1 MASRAR
7 EVRGAD
13 KTQRVLEAV
22 FRTLLRYHA
31 SAKVIC
37 YDSLLVITLEPM
49 ATHVT
54 IVTVS
59 NIGTSG
65 SAPGSPG
72 S

>member
-1 MASRAR
+1 M
-7 EVRGAD
+7 RGED

-31 SAKVIC
+31 SNKVKRTVFNGQYLSQDDNDIIL
-37 YDSLLVITLEPM
+37 S
-49 ATHVT
+49 T
-54 IVTVS
+54 I